1 VQFVFEVH
9 FRLLILDR
17 EYLANLE
24 ATVASRTFELEKSR
38 ASFRLS
44 SRSGLT
50 LEKSEGDI
58 LYYVLY
64 LRVSGVLSHPS
75 TIFESGMPRKSRSDQ
90 IFLLEGNPKF
100 EII

>member
-24 ATVASRTFELEKSR
+24 ATVASRTFELGKSR

-44 SRSGLT
+44 SKSGLT

-58 LYYVLY
+58 LYYVH

-75 TIFESGMPRKSRSDQ
+75 TIFESGMPRKARSDQ